1 MEAAQLLTKPDNLSS
16 IPRTHMVKVKNNF
29 HQPSSDLHVCTMLLC
44 PQKKMWKI
52 SLTNMRNRKAH
63 RIFNSFPSC
72 CQDNT
77 SAFTCHLI
85 VHQYTTSFLHKE
97 SDKSFDGRNVMACEK
112 VQSLPPWQAAAP
124 EPWHQI
130 GEIKPHSERR
140 KKWEAGR
147 RMGQNRTGGLRRNH
161 LRWWKVRGRGNEI
174 WVRKY
179 VERKQK
185 SRRWREMEKRKNIYS
200 NTRKLRPRKVK
211 QLARCHS
218 LKA

>member
-1 MEAAQLLTKPDNLSS
+1 MEAAQWVKALTKPDNLSF

-29 HQPSSDLHVCTMLLC
+29 HQPSSDLHVCTVLLC
-44 PQKKMWKI
+44 PQKKTWKI

-85 VHQYTTSFLHKE
+85 VRQYTLPSFTRKV
-97 SDKSFDGRNVMACEK
+97 KSFDGRNVTACEK
-112 VQSLPPWQAAAP
+112 VQSLPPQWAAAP
-124 EPWHQI
+124 GPWHQI
-130 GEIKPHSERR
+130 GEIKPHSETR
-140 KKWEAGR
+140 KKWAAGR
-147 RMGQNRTGGLRRNH
+147 RMGQNRTRGLRRNH
-161 LRWWKVRGRGNEI
+161 LRWWKVRGRGNKI

-185 SRRWREMEKRKNIYS
+185 SRRWQMEKRKPSILNM
-200 NTRKLRPRKVK
+200 RKPRPRK
-211 QLARCHS
+211 RS
-218 LKA
+218 SN